1 MSSERLVVPVPIQH
15 RPLASRNR
23 IGEIVFYWGPAL
35 VWLGAIAAFSTEKFS
50 ATHTGSVLIHILNVL
65 HLHLTG
71 AQFEFLHFL
80 VRKSAHFIAY
90 ATLSGLFFRAW
101 RGSSHSD
108 GWRWRWMLLALA
120 VCLLTSSADE
130 IHQLF
135 TPGRTGVAKDVLLDM
150 IGAFFMQL
158 VIVAAIS
165 GKRNRPPAVKTF

>member
-1 MSSERLVVPVPIQH
+1 M
-15 RPLASRNR
+15 
-23 IGEIVFYWGPAL
+23 
-35 VWLGAIAAFSTEKFS
+35 
-50 ATHTGSVLIHILNVL
+50 LIHILNAL

-101 RGSSHSD
+101 RGASHSE
-108 GWRWRWMLLALA
+108 GWRWTWTILALA

-135 TPGRTGVAKDVLLDM
+135 TAGRTGAAKDVLLDM
-150 IGAFFMQL
+150 TGAIFMQL
-158 VIVAAIS
+158 MIIAAIS
-165 GKRNRPPAVKTF
+165 GKRNRLN

>member
-1 MSSERLVVPVPIQH
+1 MW
-15 RPLASRNR
+15 
-23 IGEIVFYWGPAL
+23 YWGPAL
-35 VWLGAIAAFSTEKFS
+35 AWLGAIAAFSTEKFS
-50 ATHTGSVLIHILNVL
+50 ATHTSSVLIYILKSL

-71 AQFEFLHFL
+71 GQFEFLHFL

-101 RGSSHSD
+101 RGASHSA
-108 GWRWRWMLLALA
+108 GWRWRWMLLAIA

-150 IGAFFMQL
+150 MGALFMQL
-158 VIVAAIS
+158 LIIS
-165 GKRNRPPAVKTF
+165 FISKKRRHAVNA